1 MDEAKK
7 YTTFLKKVFFLGAS
21 VKIFEACFEAV
32 VSQNNP
38 KIYCENKDGNVKSYV
53 TFLSMSFSNRNHSDY
68 TKELVAKF

>member
-38 KIYCENKDGNVKSYV
+38 KK
-53 TFLSMSFSNRNHSDY
+53 FSTDILREQSW
-68 TKELVAKF
+68 